1 MGRSH
6 HSPIRH
12 GGQLR
17 DRDRQPPKA
26 RDTIDN
32 NTEQPRHP
40 RLGDLRRALAE
51 EKPPPG
57 AELAFDIP
65 GASRPGSLRI
75 ALVIPSDLMFA
86 TLSGTFVH
94 LPDST
99 PLEELSLDP

>member
-1 MGRSH
+1 MTT
-6 HSPIRH
+6 
-12 GGQLR
+12 
-17 DRDRQPPKA
+17 PKA

-32 NTEQPRHP
+32 NTEPPRHP

-51 EKPPPG
+51 EMPPPG

-65 GASRPGSLRI
+65 AASRPGCLPI
-75 ALVIPSDLMFA
+75 ALVVPSDLMFA
-86 TLSGTFVH
+86 TLNGAFDH